1 MAHNERRSTPLREG
15 GIAVATGAV
24 YGVVHTMSGHPLD
37 NVKASMQLDKSMHG
51 KSAWAVAQEMYRRH
65 GVVAFWRGCVP
76 PLWGSAVYRSVMMSS
91 YELSYTFFE
100 SAVPDDSVWKREL
113 LFVRPMVVASTVFC
127 SLCRVLVEA
136 PIEQAKVMRQLDQRV
151 DARHLYR
158 GMAMQTLRTTAM
170 LLCIFV
176 PYDNARRKSS
186 LFGSL
191 SGNFA
196 LVFGTCGFA
205 YAAAWPLETLKN
217 CAQAGLPTP
226 GASVAERVRYLG
238 GAIGLY
244 RGAGPGIL
252 CGAFR
257 NGCAGL
263 AMNGLAN
270 PLLTRLGLRE

>member
-1 MAHNERRSTPLREG
+1 
-15 GIAVATGAV
+15 
-24 YGVVHTMSGHPLD
+24 
-37 NVKASMQLDKSMHG
+37 MQLDKSMHG

-170 LLCIFV
+170 CV
-176 PYDNARRKSS
+176 HAHTPAPTARRRPPA
-186 LFGSL
+186 LHALHAGRTQHPRPPQLPTRPPQNL
-191 SGNFA
+191 SDTAAHHTHGHRA
-196 LVFGTCGFA
+196 SAGRAHAPASPGA
-205 YAAAWPLETLKN
+205 EASAAA
-217 CAQAGLPTP
+217 AD
-226 GASVAERVRYLG
+226 GAAR
-238 GAIGLY
+238 A
-244 RGAGPGIL
+244 
-252 CGAFR
+252 
-257 NGCAGL
+257 
-263 AMNGLAN
+263 
-270 PLLTRLGLRE
+270 